1 MLKSKRQPWIVSP
14 VPLHAFGLGAT
25 LQVMAW
31 VVALL
36 SLCLA
41 PIGPAKAAPSSVTY
55 QLGSDLSLQVLA
67 DGSLLLVEGKTDQ
80 VLLSGSLDD
89 LADSRRRRGQAQD
102 LRGAFFTA
110 REGQDAGQ
118 RGFAERADDDGDGR
132 VDEDP
137 LDGLDNDRD
146 GLRDEDFAAIS
157 DRMTTLHVEQGH
169 GEGQLEIMHWD
180 GPRLGQALFLKL
192 RATHELG
199 AAHRPAY
206 QLDTRGSAWLETE
219 VACGGHDLLGESLN
233 LTGLALV
240 SRLVRPA
247 SGEQDFSAPNSR
259 VAEDRNQVSWLGV
272 MVLNPDRHGPGK
284 RDLDPQLNQ
293 QSLRLP
299 LGEESLALV
308 ICRAPGWVQLN
319 RLLIDA
325 HRIYA
330 GVTDPVTGQQTR
342 WIVPPLCA
350 HCRLEKTVDFEA
362 FLGPDGQLDLTIRI
376 GPGRSG
382 LLDPDLFLLDGT
394 ALGLPETVRWEPTDG
409 PPVQSDWREHHP
421 DRLGA
426 GVVAGSRLF
435 CDLDLEVG
443 HEAAGRL
450 VFSFPNFEGGVS
462 DFLDAKNSHLLQGLW
477 LDGRPFSVT
486 GEVHPAAEVETAGPW
501 AAEAEDSAAAEEDPD
516 RDILWLS
523 PDLLD
528 GFPNPFRE
536 RITIE
541 FVVPSTL
548 EETFDWERIERVP
561 VGWDKA
567 SPMVW
572 SGGQPSVSV
581 KIYGVNGQE
590 LVSLREGSYSPGRYD
605 VSWDGTDAAGRQVA
619 SGTYFCK
626 LQLDEFSVTRRLVF
640 LR

>member
-14 VPLHAFGLGAT
+14 VPLHAFGLGAP

-36 SLCLA
+36 LLCLVSA
-41 PIGPAKAAPSSVTY
+41 GPAKAAPSSVTY
-55 QLGSDLSLQVLA
+55 QLGPDLSLQVLA
-67 DGSLLLVEGKTDQ
+67 DGSLLLVEGETDQ
-80 VLLSGSLDD
+80 VLLSGNLDD
-89 LADSRRRRGQAQD
+89 LADSRRRRGREQD
-102 LRGAFFTA
+102 LRGAFFMA

-146 GLRDEDFAAIS
+146 GLCDEDFAAIS
-157 DRMTTLHVEQGH
+157 DRMTALRLNQGR

-180 GPRLGQALFLKL
+180 GPRLEQALFLKL

-206 QLDTRGSAWLETE
+206 QLDTRGSAWQETE
-219 VACGGHDLLGESLN
+219 VACGGHDLLGQPLD

-247 SGEQDFSAPNSR
+247 SEKQDFSAPNSR
-259 VAEDRNQVSWLGV
+259 VAEDRDQVSWLGV

-284 RDLDPQLNQ
+284 RDLGPQLNQ
-293 QSLRLP
+293 RSLRLP
-299 LGEESLALV
+299 LGEESMALV

-330 GVTDPVTGQQTR
+330 GVTDPVTGQRTR

-350 HCRLEKTVDFEA
+350 HCRQGKTVDFEA
-362 FLGPDGQLDLTIRI
+362 SLWPDGQLDLAIRI
-376 GPGRSG
+376 GPERSG

-394 ALGLPETVRWEPTDG
+394 ALGLPETIRWEPTDG
-409 PPVQSDWREHHP
+409 SPAQLDWREHHP
-421 DRLGA
+421 DRLDA
-426 GVVAGSRLF
+426 GVVADSRLV
-435 CDLDLEVG
+435 CDLDLEVD
-443 HEAAGRL
+443 HEVTGRL
-450 VFSFPNFEGGVS
+450 VFSFPNFEGGFP
-462 DFLDAKNSHLLQGLW
+462 DLPEAENSHLLQGLR

-486 GEVHPAAEVETAGPW
+486 GEVHPAAEVEMASPW
-501 AAEAEDSAAAEEDPD
+501 AVEAEDSAAAEEDSG

-523 PDLLD
+523 PALLD

-541 FVVPSTL
+541 FAVPSTL
-548 EETFDWERIERVP
+548 GETFDWDRIERVP

-572 SGGQPSVSV
+572 SGGQPLVSL

-590 LVSLREGSYSPGRYD
+590 LVSLSEGSYSSGRYN